1 MAFLIKG
8 ILHHRGIINERPSRD
23 GSKVF
28 RSQEIILKQPR
39 IDQWSGEVMDG
50 GNYIVFEA
58 QNDVIDTLMGFNEGD
73 VVELEFFPRGTEYTN
88 KAGEL
93 AWFSRLNIKSA
104 KLIRSSAPQS
114 ASAATA
120 QPVSSGATEDEIG
133 DDLPF

>member
-39 IDQWSGEVMDG
+39 IDQWSGETLDG

-58 QNDVIDTLMGFNEGD
+58 QNDVIDTLMGFNDGD
-73 VVELEFFPRGTEYTN
+73 VIEVEFFPRGTEYQD

-93 AWFSRLNIKSA
+93 KWFSRLNIKSA
-104 KLIRSSAPQS
+104 RLIRAFAPAERPS
-114 ASAATA
+114 PTK
-120 QPVSSGATEDEIG
+120 QPDSEIG
-133 DDLPF
+133 EDMPEWMR

>member
-39 IDQWSGEVMDG
+39 IDQWSGETLDG

-58 QNDVIDTLMGFNEGD
+58 QNDIIDTLMGFNDGD
-73 VVELEFFPRGTEYTN
+73 VIEVEFFPRGTEYQD

-93 AWFSRLNIKSA
+93 KWFSRLNIKSV
-104 KLIRSSAPQS
+104 KLIRSFAPQS
-114 ASAATA
+114 TSAAA
-120 QPVSSGATEDEIG
+120 GQPASDGTDEDM
-133 DDLPF
+133 PAWMR

>member
-39 IDQWSGEVMDG
+39 IDQWSGETLDG

-58 QNDVIDTLMGFNEGD
+58 QNDIIDTLMGFNDGD
-73 VVELEFFPRGTEYTN
+73 VIEVEFFPRGTEYQD

-93 AWFSRLNIKSA
+93 KWFSRLNIKSV
-104 KLIRSSAPQS
+104 KLIRSFAPQS
-114 ASAATA
+114 ASAATG
-120 QPVSSGATEDEIG
+120 QPASDGTDEDM
-133 DDLPF
+133 PAWMR